1 MHSKPVSRGLR
12 TAFQTG
18 FVAAIMGLLGAFTGL
33 NGEQMGAIA
42 AALMVLSAVVLALTE
57 QAAGRT
63 LFEPVVVDN
72 PADVARRDNREGV

>member
-1 MHSKPVSRGLR
+1 MMGKATSRGLR

-18 FVAAIMGLLGAFTGL
+18 IVAAVMGLLGAFTNL
-33 NGEQMGAIA
+33 NGEQMAAIA
-42 AALMVLSAVVLALTE
+42 AFLMVLSAVVLALTE
-57 QAAGRT
+57 QAAGRS